1 LVGNSRRG
9 WMRPGDDRQGCE
21 ARRRSPMTDE
31 DLDAC
36 LLGLQ
41 RPPMNASVID
51 RRTYRDD
58 EEGLKAGSKP
68 A

>member
-1 LVGNSRRG
+1 
-9 WMRPGDDRQGCE
+9 
-21 ARRRSPMTDE
+21 MTDE